1 MLPIRGISVLDSA
14 TRVEIYLLRRGSKQ
28 WDFSLTKEIQI
39 REVALVSS
47 FRFEAFNCSKSSE
60 LSCLRRVRC
69 ADNWPPS
76 AKLTAART
84 MREMQ
89 FGVKYN
95 F

>member
-1 MLPIRGISVLDSA
+1 MLPTRDFCTDSA
-14 TRVEIYLLRRGSKQ
+14 TRVENTTTPGLKQ

-39 REVALVSS
+39 REGHRIEL
-47 FRFEAFNCSKSSE
+47 RFEAFNVPNHPNY
-60 LSCLRRVRC
+60 LAPATDVRQL
-69 ADNWPPS
+69 ATFG
-76 AKLTAART
+76 KVTAART